1 MLSEVLLLLGSI
13 GMSHLVL
20 DAIELNCGIRKPRE
34 DKTPKSPLIA
44 GAWRAQVHGIDL
56 AWRIFCYSCT
66 PTLFSSRSISTWRVV
81 ERFFAVFFGFLFDN
95 TSWCYLVFASL
106 FPTL

>member
-1 MLSEVLLLLGSI
+1 MLSQVLVPLGSI
-13 GMSHLVL
+13 GRSHLVA
-20 DAIELNCGIRKPRE
+20 DAIELNCGIRKARE

-66 PTLFSSRSISTWRVV
+66 PTLFSSRSISTLRVV
-81 ERFFAVFFGFLFDN
+81 ERFFAMFFGFLFDN

-106 FPTL
+106 FPTF

>member
-13 GMSHLVL
+13 GMRHLVA
-20 DAIELNCGIRKPRE
+20 DAIELNCGIRKARE

-66 PTLFSSRSISTWRVV
+66 PPLFSSGSISTWKVTNLNIV
-81 ERFFAVFFGFLFDN
+81 TMSYPNLVAYYWKMMIFLIILISF
-95 TSWCYLVFASL
+95 
-106 FPTL
+106 